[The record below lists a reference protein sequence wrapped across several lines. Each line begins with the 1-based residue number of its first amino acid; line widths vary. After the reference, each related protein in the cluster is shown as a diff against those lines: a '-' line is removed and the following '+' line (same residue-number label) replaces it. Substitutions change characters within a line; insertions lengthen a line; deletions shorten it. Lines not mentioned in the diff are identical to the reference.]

1 MATVIKTLMIFII
14 NQFKINQLNKVHPG
28 SRYLITVFLALI
40 FYLQLM
46 EAEISPA
53 GDKDLPLILWVLF
66 ANATCLTYSLFETIF
81 LGTFDR
87 SKPLPLPFRKLVE
100 MCDGCCKRT
109 KITPVEQTDMTPYD
123 KDKVLYTGSIEKF
136 VDINY
141 IRCNFITI
149 VLYN

>member
-1 MATVIKTLMIFII
+1 
-14 NQFKINQLNKVHPG
+14 
-28 SRYLITVFLALI
+28 
-40 FYLQLM
+40 M

-53 GDKDLPLILWVLF
+53 GDKDLPLILLVLY
-66 ANATCLTYSLFETIF
+66 ANGTCLTYSLFETIF
-81 LGTFDR
+81 LGTFDH

-109 KITPVEQTDMTPYD
+109 KITPTEQTDMTPYD

-149 VLYN
+149 LLCN

>member
-1 MATVIKTLMIFII
+1 
-14 NQFKINQLNKVHPG
+14 
-28 SRYLITVFLALI
+28 
-40 FYLQLM
+40 M

-53 GDKDLPLILWVLF
+53 GDKDLPLILLVLY
-66 ANATCLTYSLFETIF
+66 ANGTCLTYSLFETIF